1 MAQPLHIATPL
12 LASTTLGAAAGRK
25 VWLKM
30 EALQPPGSFKIRGIG
45 LAGQAHARAAKKRF
59 IASSDG
65 NAGLAVA
72 YAEHCLHLHFLPS
85 AFCLRPLSFLLPPS
99 HHGYY
104 TQNRHL

>member
-1 MAQPLHIATPL
+1 MAQPLHIATLL
-12 LASTTLGAAAGRK
+12 LASATLGAAAGRK

-30 EALQPPGSFKIRGIG
+30 EALQPPGSFKIHGIG
-45 LAGQAHARAAKKRF
+45 LAYQTHARAAKKRF